1 MRGRDRPPLEQ
12 PADVVGKRLPERLRR
27 KAELPRGQGAV
38 HRATLEEPV
47 HAEGADRGDGAA
59 RPARERRSGVRWP
72 ERPSPDGTDAKTGA
86 GATSVADR

>member
-1 MRGRDRPPLEQ
+1 
-12 PADVVGKRLPERLRR
+12 
-27 KAELPRGQGAV
+27 
-38 HRATLEEPV
+38 V